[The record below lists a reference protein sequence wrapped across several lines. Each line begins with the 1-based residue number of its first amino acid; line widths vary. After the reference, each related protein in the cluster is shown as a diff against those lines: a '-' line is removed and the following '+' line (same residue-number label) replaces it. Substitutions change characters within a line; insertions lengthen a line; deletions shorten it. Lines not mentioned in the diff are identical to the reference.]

1 MKTRKEEP
9 FDINEVPAEV
19 FQEVEAA
26 SLPTEVMTAELKKR
40 GFTVEPS
47 VAHYDEATG
56 LFTNG
61 SQWWTEDGKEVTAE
75 EAYKRASGG
84 W

>member
-1 MKTRKEEP
+1 MKTREEET
-9 FDINEVPAEV
+9 FDINDVPAEV

-26 SLPTEVMTAELKKR
+26 RLSTETLVAELKSR
-40 GFTVEPS
+40 GYTVEPS

-56 LFTNG
+56 LYTNG
-61 SQWWTEDGKEVTAE
+61 IKYWTTDGKEVPAA